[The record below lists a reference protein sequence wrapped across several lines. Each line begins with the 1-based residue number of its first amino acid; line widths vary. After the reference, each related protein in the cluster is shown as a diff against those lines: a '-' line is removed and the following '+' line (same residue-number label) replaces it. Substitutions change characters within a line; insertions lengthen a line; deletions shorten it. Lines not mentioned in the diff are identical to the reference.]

1 MSHII
6 IALKFTLKTQDNKIH
21 YTIHQVRIARNTP
34 SHLMNKNRKTSIDR
48 SFKYRQ
54 DTPLAHHVAHHHRT
68 QFTLKTQDDKIH
80 YTIHQVRIA
89 RNTPSHLMNKNRKA
103 SIDRSFKYLQD
114 TLLAHHV
121 AHRHRTQIHTQNTRQ
136 QNPLHY
142 TPSSHSTN
150 TPSHLMN
157 KNRKTSIDRPFK
169 YLQDTPLAHHVAHH
183 HRTQIHT
190 SKHKTTKSTTL
201 YTKFA

>member
-6 IALKFTLKTQDNKIH
+6 IALK
-21 YTIHQVRIARNTP
+21 
-34 SHLMNKNRKTSIDR
+34 
-48 SFKYRQ
+48 
-54 DTPLAHHVAHHHRT
+54 
-68 QFTLKTQDDKIH
+68 FTLKTQDDKIH

-103 SIDRSFKYLQD
+103 SIDNPFKYLQD

-142 TPSSHSTN
+142 TPSLHSTKHTFPLDEQKSQN
-150 TPSHLMN
+150 I
-157 KNRKTSIDRPFK
+157 NR
-169 YLQDTPLAHHVAHH
+169 
-183 HRTQIHT
+183 
-190 SKHKTTKSTTL
+190 
-201 YTKFA
+201 